1 MKLNKNVILLGLTSF
16 FTDVSSEMIYP
27 LLQAFVSMIL
37 TTQKTL
43 LGPVLGIIEG
53 IAESTASLLK
63 VFVGY
68 YSDKIQQRK
77 NLAIQGYGLSAVAKF
92 LLFFASFGW
101 SVVLFSRWLDRIGKG
116 IRTAPRDAIIAEST
130 PKEMQG
136 KAYGVH
142 RAMDFGGAFIGVLVC
157 YLVSLQ
163 FLDPVTKNLKDV
175 QAFYTLF
182 MISVIPAIIGVA
194 ILFFVQE
201 QKIAPATD
209 GKLKPRP
216 NLDFRKYDKNLQYFF
231 LVQLIFTL
239 GNSSNQFLLLRSMDL
254 GHALSTVILMYMV
267 FNLSSTVLST
277 FFGSLSDKIGR
288 RTILIAGYSVYT
300 IVYMSFGFITEASK
314 QSLWLFWIVYGV
326 FYAMT
331 EGVEKAFVSSL
342 SPVESKATALG
353 FSHTIVGVG
362 LLPASIIA
370 GFLFSLTASAP
381 FIFGGIMS
389 ALAAVLMLVL
399 VRENT
404 MSASVKKGE

>member
-353 FSHTIVGVG
+353 FFHTIVGVG